1 MKSSD
6 VAQQGRNDLM
16 AAADTERSA
25 WKEIVLDIRND
36 QGVVGRQ
43 NLYWQCVCIS
53 IEQEFYLVSRKR
65 LLCMIR
71 SNVQLNI
78 DN

>member
-1 MKSSD
+1 
-6 VAQQGRNDLM
+6 M

-43 NLYWQCVCIS
+43 NLHWQCVCIS
-53 IEQEFYLVSRKR
+53 IEQGFYLVSRKG